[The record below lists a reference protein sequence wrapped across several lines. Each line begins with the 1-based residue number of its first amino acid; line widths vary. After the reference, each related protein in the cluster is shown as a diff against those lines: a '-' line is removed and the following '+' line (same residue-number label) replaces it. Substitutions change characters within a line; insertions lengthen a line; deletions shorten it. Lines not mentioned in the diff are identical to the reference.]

1 MLGFRSELNVAANGL
16 YIASVPLPFFAN
28 AATEMLG
35 DAALGAVLLQT
46 TVLWTLLLY
55 GYIVAVLHVIRFI

>member
-1 MLGFRSELNVAANGL
+1 MNSPMLGFRSELDVAANGL

-46 TVLWTLLLY
+46 TVLCGSY
-55 GYIVAVLHVIRFI
+55 